1 MMEDAPKRRP
11 QSVLFAC
18 TMNAVRSPMAE
29 AIARELYGREIY
41 FASAG
46 VRPGEPDGFAIAA
59 MQDYGVDISRHRPH
73 SFEDL
78 EDSSFDLI
86 VTLSPEA
93 HHRALEFTRTMAV
106 DVVYWP
112 TIDPSAV
119 QGSREHMLEAYI
131 AVRDQLEQ
139 RIQKLLARGP
149 MGSV

>member
-1 MMEDAPKRRP
+1 MTGDPPKRRP

-29 AIARELYGREIY
+29 AIARNLYGREIY

-46 VRPGEPDGFAIAA
+46 VRAGEPDGFAIAA
-59 MQDYGVDISRHRPH
+59 MDDYGVDISRHKPH
-73 SFEDL
+73 TFEDL
-78 EDSSFDLI
+78 EDTSFDLI

-112 TIDPSAV
+112 TIDPTV
-119 QGSREHMLEAYI
+119 TQGSREHVLAAYA

-139 RIQKLLARGP
+139 RIQKLLDRGP

>member
-1 MMEDAPKRRP
+1 
-11 QSVLFAC
+11 
-18 TMNAVRSPMAE
+18 
-29 AIARELYGREIY
+29 
-41 FASAG
+41 
-46 VRPGEPDGFAIAA
+46 
-59 MQDYGVDISRHRPH
+59 
-73 SFEDL
+73 
-78 EDSSFDLI
+78 
-86 VTLSPEA
+86 
-93 HHRALEFTRTMAV
+93 MAV